1 MTILEILNGIFD
13 SRGITMQVGM
23 DIGNEEKEVY
33 AVLTPLSDAFSQFA
47 DDEPTHEINAVRI
60 SLYTKSDYTTIV
72 TAVVSDMLAAG
83 LTITDKRFIEYEKNT
98 KFYHY
103 NIDAEIL
110 SNACCGI

>member
-13 SRGITMQVGM
+13 NRNIAAQVGK

-33 AVLTPLSDAFSQFA
+33 AVLTPLSDAFAHFA
-47 DDEPTHEINAVRI
+47 DDAPTHEINAVRI
-60 SLYTKSDYTTIV
+60 SLYTKSDYTTI
-72 TAVVSDMLAAG
+72 AAAIVSDILAAG

-103 NIDAEIL
+103 NIDAEVL
-110 SNACCGI
+110 SDACCGI